1 MPKGNCLIRTQEV
14 DDLIK
19 EIKETIPEVKDM
31 SDAAILAKIGSN
43 QDESGNLPS
52 INTMRSVFSSKAEE
66 TSISDETLIDT
77 SVLDEVANLTYR
89 NAQKKADRVSL
100 IARLFS
106 QVTTRLYEKE
116 LQKNPEL
123 KRAAF
128 AVKNFDTIAEFVK
141 TKLLSPNNRNLDEYQ
156 RAEMQKIQ
164 DNWRILLEES
174 LNILYNTEGISAS
187 IEDVTHNEGDE
198 TGTKEDSV
206 TPDGENEV
214 SIKDGWMVKAR
225 EMDLR
230 DTLSTETRK
239 ILSQIKRVDKNGNP
253 LLDDLGFV
261 KYVEPDVAHLTLL
274 EKTSTIKNAEEFIPA
289 LQELAKR
296 QPWVNQVLN
305 LIKEDLKKEF
315 PTVTPKLYTDLRKE
329 FLPYYVQLNK
339 DGNIVTKQVNRT
351 PSIEYLLNE
360 WRSNFEQGIT
370 FSDYS
375 VYDNKWSY
383 SKDNAR
389 IGLKVIDDIV
399 ASLRSTLSSEEG
411 LIKVSE
417 RVGKLFNMIGID
429 VSNEEIQDTI
439 EVSEDVEQAVR
450 DILSPITTIFS
461 QISKGKVADGTDFI
475 NEFSGALSQLATIL
489 NTIPQGTAIATFREA
504 GETRQS
510 YSAPSFLGNLLN
522 SFKDPNRSK
531 VKQYIDTAY
540 GRFHQFFDGSRYRNF
555 WLDLMV
561 DKYNDKGRLTH
572 DGQPYRN
579 LLNRKIVIHRD
590 SKEFNDWTEQDYF
603 EVAMTEFLTSKKD
616 PQVGETAYYALP
628 LLADAP
634 SAEFIKFIRYTD
646 SQEFLPDGSGFKKAK
661 DIILDKLAEVAYQE
675 WERIQLV
682 EQRKA
687 LQKDGVT
694 LKNGEEKVNPI
705 ANFDGK
711 AGLRFNFFP
720 FLNGIESQLRG
731 KTVSE
736 QLAIL
741 RSSIEINENL
751 EFEKFNQQFNKKE
764 TYSKSDV
771 ENFFY
776 NNAFAYTQ
784 MVQLLTTDLAYYKNI
799 NDFQKRFKE
808 VYAMTNRL
816 YTALPGISSK
826 RRVVYLSDIFTTSNV
841 LREVEEVLQHS
852 VDSYN
857 LSEDQKDAIL
867 VQYKKSKNSDGINV
881 ADAQGFVTLN
891 AYKKVMMM
899 TGNWTEQMEEAKKRM
914 EDGRFS
920 FEDFNIIWQT
930 IKPYEFS
937 YTEGRGGVVLQ
948 NGNTNTPYGP
958 LKVPVQYKNSEFLL
972 LAMLGA
978 VAKNQNSSPLLK
990 TLNTWMNKNDIDLV
1004 QFESGVKVGNQAPI
1018 DFNKAIGEN
1027 WDEETIRKYLDTAIR
1042 DPDVVHETSWEDYG
1056 IQSATPEHLI
1066 DHEAL
1071 IGSQA
1076 KKLLVADLPDDFET
1090 VIQDMKLDKN
1100 TTYNLVESLLSV
1112 GYVDG
1117 FERVRDIFSSKE
1129 NLAAAI
1135 QKEMAGN
1142 TRYTAEERK
1151 ACTLVDDGEKVD
1163 FQIPLHDPIQSAR
1176 IQQLLNSIIKKAV
1189 TKQQT
1194 SGAACIQVSNVGL
1207 NDELKIRFRDGEG
1220 SIIFTEKEY
1229 LGKDSVNKSRKK
1241 VLRDLYKIYG
1251 AGSGGYIKYRDSVK
1265 AESVAYYECY
1275 LPAYTR
1281 RFFTALGREE
1291 GNFDINDLPEEL
1303 RYILGYRIPT
1313 ESKYSMQPIYIKGF
1327 LPQSNG
1333 SAIMLPSEITLTTG
1347 SDFDKTMLK

>member
-14 DDLIK
+14 EDLIK
-19 EIKETIPEVKDM
+19 EIRETIPEAKGM
-31 SDAAILAKIGSN
+31 SDDAILAKIGSN
-43 QDESGNLPS
+43 QDDSGNLPGIS
-52 INTMRSVFSSKAEE
+52 TMKDAFKSKTTDTSVSNE
-66 TSISDETLIDT
+66 DPIDT
-77 SVLDEVANLTYR
+77 SVLDEIANLTYR

-106 QVTTRLYEKE
+106 QVTTRLYERE

-123 KRAAF
+123 KRATF
-128 AVKNFDTIAEFVK
+128 AVKNFDTIVGFVK
-141 TKLLSPNNRNLDEYQ
+141 SKLLSPNNNSLNEYQ
-156 RAEMQKIQ
+156 KAEMQKIQ
-164 DNWRILLEES
+164 DNWRVLLGES

-187 IEDVTHNEGDE
+187 IEDITHNEGDE
-198 TGTKEDSV
+198 TGTKEDSI

-214 SIKDGWMVKAR
+214 SIKDGWMIKAR
-225 EMDLR
+225 ELDLR

-239 ILSQIKRVDKNGNP
+239 ILSQIKRVDRNGNP

-274 EKTSTIKNAEEFIPA
+274 EKISTIKSAEEFIPA

-296 QPWVNQVLN
+296 QPWVNQVLS
-305 LIKEDLKKEF
+305 LIEEDLKKEF

-329 FLPYYVQLNK
+329 FLPYYVQLSK
-339 DGNIVTKQVNRT
+339 DGQIITKQVNRT
-351 PSIEYLLNE
+351 PSIEYLLNS
-360 WRSNFEQGIT
+360 WRNNFEQGIT
-370 FSDYS
+370 LSDYS
-375 VYDNKWSY
+375 IYDNKWSY

-389 IGLKVIDDIV
+389 TGLKVIDSII
-399 ASLRSTLSSEEG
+399 ANLRSTLSDNEG
-411 LIKVSE
+411 LTKVSE
-417 RVGKLFNMIGID
+417 RIGKLFNMIGID

-439 EVSEDVEQAVR
+439 EVSEDREQVIR
-450 DILSPITTIFS
+450 DMLSPVTTIFS
-461 QISKGKVADGTDFI
+461 QVSKGKVADGTDLI
-475 NEFSGALSQLATIL
+475 NEFSGAFSQLATIL
-489 NTIPQGTAIATFREA
+489 NTIPQGTTIATFREA
-504 GETRQS
+504 GKTRQS
-510 YSAPSFLGNLLN
+510 YAAPSFLGNMLN

-531 VKQYIDTAY
+531 VKQYIDNAY

-561 DKYNDKGRLTH
+561 DKYNEKGRLTH

-579 LLNRKIVIHRD
+579 ILNRKIVIHRD
-590 SKEFNDWTEQDYF
+590 GKEFNDWTELDYF
-603 EVAMTEFLTSKKD
+603 DIAMTEFLSSQKD
-616 PQVGETAYYALP
+616 PQAGETAYYALP

-646 SQEFLPDGSGFKKAK
+646 TQEFLPDGSGFKKAK

-682 EQRKA
+682 EKRKA
-687 LQKDGVT
+687 LQKDDAT
-694 LKNGEEKVNPI
+694 LKNGEEKVSPI
-705 ANFDGK
+705 ANFDGN

-720 FLNGIESQLRG
+720 FLSGIESQLRG

-741 RSSIEINENL
+741 RNSIEINENL
-751 EFEKFNQQFNKKE
+751 EFEKFNQQFNSKE
-764 TYSKSDV
+764 AYSKNDV

-816 YTALPGISSK
+816 YTDLPGISGK
-826 RRVVYLSDIFTTSNV
+826 RRVVYLTDILTTSNV
-841 LREVEEVLQHS
+841 LREVEETLQHA
-852 VDSYN
+852 VDSGE
-857 LSEDQKDAIL
+857 LSADQRDAIL
-867 VQYKKSKNSDGINV
+867 VQYKKSKNSDGVNV
-881 ADAQGFVTLN
+881 TDAQGFVTLN

-899 TGNWTEQMEEAKKRM
+899 SGNWTEQMEEAKKRM
-914 EDGRFS
+914 ENGEFS
-920 FEDFNIIWQT
+920 FEDFSVIWQT
-930 IKPYEFS
+930 VKPYEFS
-937 YTEGRGGVVLQ
+937 YTEGRGGAVLQ
-948 NGNTNTPYGP
+948 NGNTTTPYGP

-990 TLNTWMNKNDIDLV
+990 SLNEWMDKNDIDLV

-1018 DFNKAIGEN
+1018 DFNKAIEEN
-1027 WDEETIRKYLDTAIR
+1027 WNEDTIKKYLDTAIK
-1042 DPDVVHETSWEDYG
+1042 DPDVIHETSWEDYG
-1056 IQSATPEHLI
+1056 IQSATPEHLL

-1076 KKLLVADLPDDFET
+1076 KKLLVADLPDDFKA
-1090 VIQDMKLDKN
+1090 VIQGMELDKD
-1100 TTYNLVESLLSV
+1100 TMYNLVESLLSV
-1112 GYVDG
+1112 GYVEG
-1117 FERVRDIFSSKE
+1117 FKRVRGIFSSKE

-1151 ACTLVDDGEKVD
+1151 ACTLVNDGEKVD
-1163 FQIPLHDPIQSAR
+1163 FQVPLHDPIQSAR

-1207 NDELKIRFRDGEG
+1207 NNELKIRFKDSEG
-1220 SIIFTEKEY
+1220 NVIFTEEEY
-1229 LGKDSVNKSRKK
+1229 LGKDSTNKNRKK
-1241 VLRDLYKIYG
+1241 ALRDLYKKYG
-1251 AGSGGYIKYRDSVK
+1251 TGSEGYTKYRNSVK

-1275 LPAYTR
+1275 LPAYTKQ
-1281 RFFTALGREE
+1281 FFTALGREE

-1327 LPQSNG
+1327 LPQANG

-1347 SDFDKTMLK
+1347 SDFDRTMLK